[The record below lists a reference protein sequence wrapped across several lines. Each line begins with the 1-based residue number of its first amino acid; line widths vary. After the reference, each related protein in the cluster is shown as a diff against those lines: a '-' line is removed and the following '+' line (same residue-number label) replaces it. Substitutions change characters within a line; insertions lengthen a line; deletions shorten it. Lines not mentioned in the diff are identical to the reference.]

1 MKKKGFKHLIS
12 KPLATFWLVSL
23 LFALG
28 LQFSASLSS
37 QAKKSPEGAHPDAE
51 LVFTPSGT
59 SHSTPV
65 LPEIKISEPWLPTLV
80 PNWCQKTDLIR
91 QPGFVFHPLQKWEL
105 KRLLMTTISIN
116 AP

>member
-1 MKKKGFKHLIS
+1 MRKTGFKHLIS
-12 KPLATFWLVSL
+12 KPLAAFWLVSL

-28 LQFSASLSS
+28 LQFSASFST
-37 QAKKSPEGAHPDAE
+37 QAKKSADGTHPDAE
-51 LVFTPSGT
+51 LVFTTSGT

-65 LPEIKISEPWLPTLV
+65 LPEIKISEPWLPALL
-80 PNWCQKTDLIR
+80 PNWCQKAGLIR